1 MEINIPA
8 GASAIIERLEAHGYE
23 AYIVGGCVR
32 DSLMGKTPSDWDICT
47 SARAEEM
54 LALFED
60 KRVIPTGIQHG
71 TLTILAADGAYEVT
85 TFRIDGEYLDHRHP
99 KSVAFT
105 RELAEDLSRR
115 DFTINAMAWH
125 PERGLI
131 DLFGGE
137 HDLSHR
143 LVRAVGDPTQRFD
156 EDGLRMLRMVRFA
169 TVLDFDY
176 DQATYDAVLAQN
188 HLLDYISKERIQVEL
203 NKILLAAH
211 PARGL
216 ADLYTL
222 GMYPYIIPVMC
233 HTVGF
238 AQEGGH
244 HFLDVF
250 EHSLLA
256 VGVTQPELVLRLTM
270 FLHDIGKPFT
280 WDATGATDYD
290 RFNDHAAVGAKIAS
304 RVLRQLKYD
313 NATRKAVVELIRHH
327 NDLILP
333 DEVNVR
339 QTLARLGEVQTRRL
353 VQVKIADLI
362 AHDLGSERAETVAF
376 FDEITAV
383 IDRVTS
389 RGDCVR
395 VKNLAVGGREM
406 QALGLSGRAIGRALD
421 ALLEQVL
428 VDPAFNERDRLLAWV
443 REHAEALS
451 DQQ

>member
-1 MEINIPA
+1 MEIHIPT
-8 GASAIIERLEAHGYE
+8 GARKIIARLEQHGYE

-32 DSLMGKTPSDWDICT
+32 DSLMGKRPSDWDICT

-54 LALFED
+54 MALFED

-71 TLTILAADGAYEVT
+71 TLTILAEDGAYEVT

-131 DLFGGE
+131 DLFGGVE
-137 HDLSHR
+137 DLRDR
-143 LVRAVGDPTQRFD
+143 LVRAVGDPVQRFN

-176 DQATYDAVLAQN
+176 DPATYDAVRKQG
-188 HLLDYISKERIQVEL
+188 HLLQYISKERIQVEL

-216 ADLYTL
+216 EDLYTL
-222 GMYPYIIPVMC
+222 GMYPYIIPMMC

-238 AQEGGH
+238 AQRGGH

-256 VGVTQPELVLRLTM
+256 VGVIAPELVLRLTM
-270 FLHDIGKPFT
+270 LLHDIGKPFA
-280 WDATGATDYD
+280 WDSSESLSYD
-290 RFNDHAAVGAKIAS
+290 RFDDHAAVSAKLAGKI
-304 RVLRQLKYD
+304 LRDLKYD
-313 NATRKAVVELIRHH
+313 NATRKDVVELIAHH
-327 NDLILP
+327 NDILLP
-333 DEVNVR
+333 DPVNVR
-339 QTLARLGEVQTRRL
+339 RALARLGEVQTRRL
-353 VQVKIADLI
+353 VQVKVADLI
-362 AHDLGSERAETVAF
+362 AHDLAGEREKILALFAEIS
-376 FDEITAV
+376 DV
-383 IDRVTS
+383 IDEVVA
-389 RGDCVR
+389 RGDCTS
-395 VKNLAVGGREM
+395 VKALAIGGQDM
-406 QALGLSGRAIGRALD
+406 MALGLSGRAIGQMLNAALELVLEKPEMNTRET
-421 ALLEQVL
+421 LL
-428 VDPAFNERDRLLAWV
+428 NWV
-443 REHAEALS
+443 RGNLENC
-451 DQQ
+451 QK

>member
-1 MEINIPA
+1 MEIHIPT
-8 GASAIIERLEAHGYE
+8 GARKIIARLEQHGYE

-32 DSLMGKTPSDWDICT
+32 DSLMGKSPSDWDICT

-54 LALFED
+54 MALFED

-71 TLTILAADGAYEVT
+71 TLTILAEDGAYEVT

-131 DLFGGE
+131 DLFGGVE
-137 HDLSHR
+137 DLRDR
-143 LVRAVGDPTQRFD
+143 LVRAVGDPVQRFN

-176 DQATYDAVLAQN
+176 DPATYDAVRKQG
-188 HLLDYISKERIQVEL
+188 HLLQYISKERIQVEL

-216 ADLYTL
+216 EDLYTL
-222 GMYPYIIPVMC
+222 GMYPYIIPLMC

-238 AQEGGH
+238 AQRGGH

-256 VGVTQPELVLRLTM
+256 VGVIAPELVLRLTM
-270 FLHDIGKPFT
+270 LLHDIGKPFV
-280 WDATGATDYD
+280 WDSSESLSYD
-290 RFNDHAAVGAKIAS
+290 RFDDHAAVSAKLAGKI
-304 RVLRQLKYD
+304 LRDLKYD
-313 NATRKAVVELIRHH
+313 NATRKDVVELIAHH
-327 NDLILP
+327 NDILLP
-333 DEVNVR
+333 DPVNVR
-339 QTLARLGEVQTRRL
+339 RALARLGEVQTRRL
-353 VQVKIADLI
+353 VQVKVADLI
-362 AHDLGSERAETVAF
+362 AHDLAGEREKILALLAEIS
-376 FDEITAV
+376 DV
-383 IDRVTS
+383 IDEVVA
-389 RGDCVR
+389 RGDCIS
-395 VKNLAVGGREM
+395 VKALAIGGQDM
-406 QALGLSGRAIGRALD
+406 MALGLSGRAIGQMLNAALELVLEKPEMNTRET
-421 ALLEQVL
+421 LL
-428 VDPAFNERDRLLAWV
+428 NWV
-443 REHAEALS
+443 RGNLENC
-451 DQQ
+451 QK

>member
-1 MEINIPA
+1 MEIHIPT
-8 GASAIIERLEAHGYE
+8 GARKIIARLEQHGYE

-32 DSLMGKTPSDWDICT
+32 DSLMGKRPSDWDICT

-54 LALFED
+54 MALFED

-71 TLTILAADGAYEVT
+71 TLTILAEDGAYEVT

-131 DLFGGE
+131 DLFGGVE
-137 HDLSHR
+137 DLRDR
-143 LVRAVGDPTQRFD
+143 LVRAVGDPVQRFN

-176 DQATYDAVLAQN
+176 DPATYDAVRKQG
-188 HLLDYISKERIQVEL
+188 HLLQYISKERIQVEL

-216 ADLYTL
+216 EDLYTL
-222 GMYPYIIPVMC
+222 GMYPYIIPMMC

-238 AQEGGH
+238 AQRGGH

-256 VGVTQPELVLRLTM
+256 VGVITPELVLRLTM
-270 FLHDIGKPFT
+270 LLHDIGKPFV
-280 WDATGATDYD
+280 WDSSESLSYD
-290 RFNDHAAVGAKIAS
+290 RFDDHAAVSAKLAEKI
-304 RVLRQLKYD
+304 LRDLKYD
-313 NATRKAVVELIRHH
+313 NATRKDVVELIAHH
-327 NDLILP
+327 NDILLP
-333 DEVNVR
+333 DPVNVR
-339 QTLARLGEVQTRRL
+339 RALARLGEVQTRRL
-353 VQVKIADLI
+353 VQVKVADLI
-362 AHDLGSERAETVAF
+362 AHDLAGEREKILALFAEIS
-376 FDEITAV
+376 DV
-383 IDRVTS
+383 IDEVVA
-389 RGDCVR
+389 RGDCTS
-395 VKNLAVGGREM
+395 VKALAIGGQDM
-406 QALGLSGRAIGRALD
+406 MALGLSGRAIGQMLNAALELVLEKPEMNTRET
-421 ALLEQVL
+421 LL
-428 VDPAFNERDRLLAWV
+428 NWV
-443 REHAEALS
+443 RGNLENC
-451 DQQ
+451 QK

>member
-1 MEINIPA
+1 MEIHIPT
-8 GASAIIERLEAHGYE
+8 GARKIIARLEQHGYE

-32 DSLMGKTPSDWDICT
+32 DSLMGKRPSDWDICT

-54 LALFED
+54 MALFED

-71 TLTILAADGAYEVT
+71 TLTILAEDGAYEVT

-131 DLFGGE
+131 DLFGGVE
-137 HDLSHR
+137 DLRDR
-143 LVRAVGDPTQRFD
+143 LVRAVGDPVQRFN

-176 DQATYDAVLAQN
+176 DPATYDAVRKQG
-188 HLLDYISKERIQVEL
+188 HLLQYISKERIQVEL

-216 ADLYTL
+216 EDLYTL
-222 GMYPYIIPVMC
+222 GMYPYIIPMMC

-238 AQEGGH
+238 AQRGGH

-256 VGVTQPELVLRLTM
+256 VGVIAPELVLRLTM
-270 FLHDIGKPFT
+270 LLHDIGKPFV
-280 WDATGATDYD
+280 WDSSESLSYD
-290 RFNDHAAVGAKIAS
+290 RFDDHAAVSAKLAGKM
-304 RVLRQLKYD
+304 LRDLKYD
-313 NATRKAVVELIRHH
+313 NATRKDVVELIAHH
-327 NDLILP
+327 NDILLP
-333 DEVNVR
+333 DPVNVR
-339 QTLARLGEVQTRRL
+339 RALARLGEVQTRRL
-353 VQVKIADLI
+353 VQVKVADLI
-362 AHDLGSERAETVAF
+362 AHDLAGEREKILALFAEIS
-376 FDEITAV
+376 DV
-383 IDRVTS
+383 IDEVVA
-389 RGDCVR
+389 RGDCTS
-395 VKNLAVGGREM
+395 VKALAIGGQDM
-406 QALGLSGRAIGRALD
+406 MALGLSGRAIGQMLNAALELVLEKPEMNTRET
-421 ALLEQVL
+421 LL
-428 VDPAFNERDRLLAWV
+428 NWV
-443 REHAEALS
+443 RSNLENC
-451 DQQ
+451 QK

>member
-1 MEINIPA
+1 MEIHIPT
-8 GASAIIERLEAHGYE
+8 GARKIIACLEQHGYE

-32 DSLMGKTPSDWDICT
+32 DSLMGKRPSDWDICT

-54 LALFED
+54 MALFED

-71 TLTILAADGAYEVT
+71 TLTILAEDGAYEVT

-131 DLFGGE
+131 DLFGGVE
-137 HDLSHR
+137 DLRDR
-143 LVRAVGDPTQRFD
+143 LVRAVGDPVQRFN

-176 DQATYDAVLAQN
+176 DPATYDAVRKQG
-188 HLLDYISKERIQVEL
+188 HLLQYISKERIQVEL

-216 ADLYTL
+216 EDLYTL
-222 GMYPYIIPVMC
+222 GMYPYIIPMMC

-238 AQEGGH
+238 AQRGGH

-256 VGVTQPELVLRLTM
+256 VGVIAPELMLRLTM
-270 FLHDIGKPFT
+270 LLHDIGKPFV
-280 WDATGATDYD
+280 WDSSESLNYD
-290 RFNDHAAVGAKIAS
+290 RFDDHAAVSAKLAGKI
-304 RVLRQLKYD
+304 LRDLKYD
-313 NATRKAVVELIRHH
+313 NATRKDVVELIAHH
-327 NDLILP
+327 NDILLP
-333 DEVNVR
+333 DPVNVR
-339 QTLARLGEVQTRRL
+339 RALARLGEVQTRRL
-353 VQVKIADLI
+353 VQVKVADLI
-362 AHDLGSERAETVAF
+362 AHDLAGEREKILALFAEIS
-376 FDEITAV
+376 DV
-383 IDRVTS
+383 IDEVVARGECTS
-389 RGDCVR
+389 
-395 VKNLAVGGREM
+395 VKALAIGGQDM
-406 QALGLSGRAIGRALD
+406 MALGLSGRAIGQMLNAALELVLEKPEMNTRET
-421 ALLEQVL
+421 LL
-428 VDPAFNERDRLLAWV
+428 NWV
-443 REHAEALS
+443 RGNLENC
-451 DQQ
+451 QK

>member
-1 MEINIPA
+1 MEIHIPT
-8 GASAIIERLEAHGYE
+8 GARKIIARLEQHGYE

-32 DSLMGKTPSDWDICT
+32 DSLMGKRPSDWDICT

-54 LALFED
+54 MALFED

-71 TLTILAADGAYEVT
+71 TLTILAEDGAYEVT

-131 DLFGGE
+131 DLFGGVE
-137 HDLSHR
+137 DLRDR
-143 LVRAVGDPTQRFD
+143 LVRAVGDPVQRFN

-176 DQATYDAVLAQN
+176 DPATYDAVRKQG
-188 HLLDYISKERIQVEL
+188 HLLQYISKERIQVEL

-216 ADLYTL
+216 EDLYPL
-222 GMYPYIIPVMC
+222 GMYPYIIPMMC

-238 AQEGGH
+238 AQRGGH

-256 VGVTQPELVLRLTM
+256 VGVIAPELVLRLTM
-270 FLHDIGKPFT
+270 LLHDIGKPFV
-280 WDATGATDYD
+280 WDSSESLSYD
-290 RFNDHAAVGAKIAS
+290 RFDDHAAVSAKLAGKI
-304 RVLRQLKYD
+304 LRDLKYD
-313 NATRKAVVELIRHH
+313 NATRKDVVELIAHH
-327 NDLILP
+327 NDILLP
-333 DEVNVR
+333 DPVNVR
-339 QTLARLGEVQTRRL
+339 RALARLGEVQTRRL
-353 VQVKIADLI
+353 VQVKVADLI
-362 AHDLGSERAETVAF
+362 AHDLAGEREKILTLFAEIS
-376 FDEITAV
+376 DV
-383 IDRVTS
+383 IDEVVA
-389 RGDCVR
+389 RGDCTS
-395 VKNLAVGGREM
+395 VKALAIGGQDM
-406 QALGLSGRAIGRALD
+406 MALGLSGRAIGQMLNAALELVLEKPEMNTRET
-421 ALLEQVL
+421 LL
-428 VDPAFNERDRLLAWV
+428 NWV
-443 REHAEALS
+443 RGNLENC
-451 DQQ
+451 QK

>member
-1 MEINIPA
+1 MEIHIPT
-8 GASAIIERLEAHGYE
+8 GARKIIARLEQHGYE

-32 DSLMGKTPSDWDICT
+32 DSLMGKRPSDWDICT

-54 LALFED
+54 MALFED

-71 TLTILAADGAYEVT
+71 TLTILAEDGAYEVT

-131 DLFGGE
+131 DLFGGVE
-137 HDLSHR
+137 DLRDR
-143 LVRAVGDPTQRFD
+143 LVRAVGDPVQRFN

-176 DQATYDAVLAQN
+176 DPATYDAVRKQG
-188 HLLDYISKERIQVEL
+188 HLLQYISKERIQVEL

-216 ADLYTL
+216 EDLYTL
-222 GMYPYIIPVMC
+222 GMYPYIIPMMC

-238 AQEGGH
+238 AQRGGH

-256 VGVTQPELVLRLTM
+256 VGVIAPELVLRLTM
-270 FLHDIGKPFT
+270 LLHDIGKPFV
-280 WDATGATDYD
+280 WDSSESLSYD
-290 RFNDHAAVGAKIAS
+290 RFDDHAAVSAKLAGKI
-304 RVLRQLKYD
+304 LRDLKYD
-313 NATRKAVVELIRHH
+313 NATRKDVVELIAHH
-327 NDLILP
+327 NDILLP
-333 DEVNVR
+333 DPVNVR
-339 QTLARLGEVQTRRL
+339 RALARLGEVQTRRL
-353 VQVKIADLI
+353 VQVKVADLI
-362 AHDLGSERAETVAF
+362 AHDLAGEREKILTLFAEIS
-376 FDEITAV
+376 DV
-383 IDRVTS
+383 IDEVVA
-389 RGDCVR
+389 RGDCTS
-395 VKNLAVGGREM
+395 VKALAIGGQDM
-406 QALGLSGRAIGRALD
+406 MALGLSGRAIGQMLNAALELVLEKPEMNTRET
-421 ALLEQVL
+421 LL
-428 VDPAFNERDRLLAWV
+428 NWV
-443 REHAEALS
+443 RGNLENC
-451 DQQ
+451 QK

>member
-1 MEINIPA
+1 MEIHIPT
-8 GASAIIERLEAHGYE
+8 GARKIIARLEQHGYE

-32 DSLMGKTPSDWDICT
+32 DSLMGKRPSDWDICT

-54 LALFED
+54 MALFED

-71 TLTILAADGAYEVT
+71 TLTILAEDGAYEVT

-131 DLFGGE
+131 DLFGGVE
-137 HDLSHR
+137 DLRDR
-143 LVRAVGDPTQRFD
+143 LVRAVGDPVQRFN

-176 DQATYDAVLAQN
+176 DPATYDAVRKQG
-188 HLLDYISKERIQVEL
+188 HLLQYISKERIQVEL

-216 ADLYTL
+216 EDLYTL
-222 GMYPYIIPVMC
+222 GMYPYIIPMMC

-238 AQEGGH
+238 AQRGGH

-256 VGVTQPELVLRLTM
+256 VGVIAPELVLRLTM
-270 FLHDIGKPFT
+270 LLHDIGKPFV
-280 WDATGATDYD
+280 WDSSESLSYD
-290 RFNDHAAVGAKIAS
+290 RFDDHAAVSAKLAGKI
-304 RVLRQLKYD
+304 LRDLKYD
-313 NATRKAVVELIRHH
+313 NATRKDVVELIAHH
-327 NDLILP
+327 NDILLP
-333 DEVNVR
+333 DPVNVR
-339 QTLARLGEVQTRRL
+339 RALARLGEVQTRRL
-353 VQVKIADLI
+353 VQVKVADLI
-362 AHDLGSERAETVAF
+362 AHDLAGEREKILALFAEIS
-376 FDEITAV
+376 DV
-383 IDRVTS
+383 IDEVVA
-389 RGDCVR
+389 RGDCTS
-395 VKNLAVGGREM
+395 VKALAIGGQDM
-406 QALGLSGRAIGRALD
+406 MALGLSGRAIGQMLNVALELVLEKPEMNTRET
-421 ALLEQVL
+421 LL
-428 VDPAFNERDRLLAWV
+428 NWV
-443 REHAEALS
+443 RGNLENC
-451 DQQ
+451 QK

>member
-1 MEINIPA
+1 MEIHIPT
-8 GASAIIERLEAHGYE
+8 GARKIIARLEQHGYE

-32 DSLMGKTPSDWDICT
+32 DSLMGKSPSDWDICT

-54 LALFED
+54 MALFED

-71 TLTILAADGAYEVT
+71 TLTILAEDGAYEVT

-131 DLFGGE
+131 DLFGGVE
-137 HDLSHR
+137 DLRDR
-143 LVRAVGDPTQRFD
+143 LVRAVGDPVQRFN

-176 DQATYDAVLAQN
+176 DPATYDAVRKQG
-188 HLLDYISKERIQVEL
+188 HLLQYISKERIQVEL

-216 ADLYTL
+216 EDLYTL
-222 GMYPYIIPVMC
+222 GMYPYIIPLMC

-238 AQEGGH
+238 AQRGGH

-256 VGVTQPELVLRLTM
+256 VGVIAPELVLRLTM
-270 FLHDIGKPFT
+270 LLHDIGKPFV
-280 WDATGATDYD
+280 WDSSESLSYD
-290 RFNDHAAVGAKIAS
+290 RFDDHAAVSAKLAGKI
-304 RVLRQLKYD
+304 LRDLKYD
-313 NATRKAVVELIRHH
+313 NATRKDVVELIAHH
-327 NDLILP
+327 NDILLP
-333 DEVNVR
+333 DPVNVR
-339 QTLARLGEVQTRRL
+339 RALARLGEVQTRRL
-353 VQVKIADLI
+353 VQVKVADLI
-362 AHDLGSERAETVAF
+362 AHDLAGEREKILTLFAEIS
-376 FDEITAV
+376 DV
-383 IDRVTS
+383 IDEVVA
-389 RGDCVR
+389 RGDCTS
-395 VKNLAVGGREM
+395 VKALAIGGQDM
-406 QALGLSGRAIGRALD
+406 MALGLSGRAIGQMLNAALELVLEKPEMNTRET
-421 ALLEQVL
+421 LL
-428 VDPAFNERDRLLAWV
+428 NWV
-443 REHAEALS
+443 RGNLENC
-451 DQQ
+451 QK

>member
-1 MEINIPA
+1 MEIHIPT
-8 GASAIIERLEAHGYE
+8 GARKIIARLEQHGYE

-32 DSLMGKTPSDWDICT
+32 DSLMGKRPGDWDICT

-54 LALFED
+54 MTLFED

-71 TLTILAADGAYEVT
+71 TLTILAEDGAYEVT

-131 DLFGGE
+131 DLFGGVE
-137 HDLSHR
+137 DLRDR
-143 LVRAVGDPTQRFD
+143 LVRAVGDPVQRFN

-176 DQATYDAVLAQN
+176 DPATYDAVRKQG
-188 HLLDYISKERIQVEL
+188 HLLQYISKERIQVEL

-216 ADLYTL
+216 EDLYTL
-222 GMYPYIIPVMC
+222 GMYPYIIPMMC

-238 AQEGGH
+238 AQRGGH

-256 VGVTQPELVLRLTM
+256 VGVIAPELVLRLTM
-270 FLHDIGKPFT
+270 LLHDIGKPFV
-280 WDATGATDYD
+280 WDSSESLSYD
-290 RFNDHAAVGAKIAS
+290 RFDDHAAVSAKLAGKI
-304 RVLRQLKYD
+304 LRDLKYD
-313 NATRKAVVELIRHH
+313 NATRKDVVELIAHH
-327 NDLILP
+327 NDILLP
-333 DEVNVR
+333 DPVNVR
-339 QTLARLGEVQTRRL
+339 RALARLGEVQTRRL
-353 VQVKIADLI
+353 VQVKVADLI
-362 AHDLGSERAETVAF
+362 AHDLAGEREKILTLFAEIS
-376 FDEITAV
+376 DV
-383 IDRVTS
+383 IDEVVA
-389 RGDCVR
+389 RGDCTS
-395 VKNLAVGGREM
+395 VKALAIGGQDM
-406 QALGLSGRAIGRALD
+406 MALGLSGRAIGQMLNAALELVLEKPEMNTRET
-421 ALLEQVL
+421 LL
-428 VDPAFNERDRLLAWV
+428 NWV
-443 REHAEALS
+443 RSNLENC
-451 DQQ
+451 QK

>member
-1 MEINIPA
+1 MELHIPT
-8 GASAIIERLEAHGYE
+8 GARKIIARLEQHGYE

-32 DSLMGKTPSDWDICT
+32 DSLMGKSPSDWDICT

-54 LALFED
+54 MALFED

-71 TLTILAADGAYEVT
+71 TLTILAEDGAYEVT

-131 DLFGGE
+131 DLFGGVE
-137 HDLSHR
+137 DLRDR
-143 LVRAVGDPTQRFD
+143 LVRAVGDPVQRFN

-176 DQATYDAVLAQN
+176 DPATYDAVRKQG
-188 HLLDYISKERIQVEL
+188 HLLQYISKERIQVEL

-216 ADLYTL
+216 EDLYTL
-222 GMYPYIIPVMC
+222 GMYPYIIPMLC

-238 AQEGGH
+238 AQRGGH

-256 VGVTQPELVLRLTM
+256 VGVIAPELVLRLTM
-270 FLHDIGKPFT
+270 LLHDIGKPFV
-280 WDATGATDYD
+280 WDSSESLSYD
-290 RFNDHAAVGAKIAS
+290 RFDDHAAVSAKLAGKI
-304 RVLRQLKYD
+304 LRDLKYD
-313 NATRKAVVELIRHH
+313 NATRKDVVELIAHH
-327 NDLILP
+327 NDILLP
-333 DEVNVR
+333 DPVNVR
-339 QTLARLGEVQTRRL
+339 RALARLGEVQTRRL
-353 VQVKIADLI
+353 VQVKVADLI
-362 AHDLGSERAETVAF
+362 AHDLAGEREKILTLFAEIS
-376 FDEITAV
+376 DV
-383 IDRVTS
+383 IDEVVA
-389 RGDCVR
+389 RGDCTS
-395 VKNLAVGGREM
+395 VKALAIGGQDM
-406 QALGLSGRAIGRALD
+406 MALGLSGRAIGQMLNAALELVLEKPEMNTRET
-421 ALLEQVL
+421 LL
-428 VDPAFNERDRLLAWV
+428 NWV
-443 REHAEALS
+443 RGNLENC
-451 DQQ
+451 QK

>member
-1 MEINIPA
+1 MEIHIPT
-8 GASAIIERLEAHGYE
+8 GARKIIARLEQHGYE

-32 DSLMGKTPSDWDICT
+32 DSLMGKRPSDWDICT

-54 LALFED
+54 MALFED

-71 TLTILAADGAYEVT
+71 TLTILAEDGAYEVT

-131 DLFGGE
+131 DLFGGVE
-137 HDLSHR
+137 DLRDR
-143 LVRAVGDPTQRFD
+143 LVRAVGDPLQRFN

-176 DQATYDAVLAQN
+176 DPATYDAVRKQG
-188 HLLDYISKERIQVEL
+188 HLLQYISKERIQVEL

-216 ADLYTL
+216 EDLYTL
-222 GMYPYIIPVMC
+222 GMYPYIIPLMC

-238 AQEGGH
+238 AQRGGH

-256 VGVTQPELVLRLTM
+256 VGVIAPELVLRLTM
-270 FLHDIGKPFT
+270 LLHDIGKPFV
-280 WDATGATDYD
+280 WDSSESLSYD
-290 RFNDHAAVGAKIAS
+290 RFDDHAAVSAKLAGKI
-304 RVLRQLKYD
+304 LRDLKYD
-313 NATRKAVVELIRHH
+313 NATRKDVVELIAHH
-327 NDLILP
+327 NDILLP
-333 DEVNVR
+333 DPVNVR
-339 QTLARLGEVQTRRL
+339 RALARLGEVQTRRL
-353 VQVKIADLI
+353 VQVKVADLI
-362 AHDLGSERAETVAF
+362 AHDLAGEREKILALFAEIS
-376 FDEITAV
+376 DV
-383 IDRVTS
+383 IDEVVA
-389 RGDCVR
+389 RGDCTS
-395 VKNLAVGGREM
+395 VKALAIGGQDM
-406 QALGLSGRAIGRALD
+406 MALGLSGRAIGQMLNAALELVLEKPEMNTRET
-421 ALLEQVL
+421 LL
-428 VDPAFNERDRLLAWV
+428 NWV
-443 REHAEALS
+443 RGNLENC
-451 DQQ
+451 QK

>member
-1 MEINIPA
+1 MEIHIPT
-8 GASAIIERLEAHGYE
+8 GARKIIARLEQHGYE

-32 DSLMGKTPSDWDICT
+32 DSLMGKRPSDWDICT

-54 LALFED
+54 MALFED

-71 TLTILAADGAYEVT
+71 TLTILAEDGAYEVT

-131 DLFGGE
+131 DLFGGVE
-137 HDLSHR
+137 DLRDR
-143 LVRAVGDPTQRFD
+143 LVRAVGDPVQRFN

-176 DQATYDAVLAQN
+176 DPATYDAVRKQG
-188 HLLDYISKERIQVEL
+188 HLLQYISKERIQVEL

-216 ADLYTL
+216 EDLYTL
-222 GMYPYIIPVMC
+222 GMYPYIIPMMC

-238 AQEGGH
+238 AQRGGH

-256 VGVTQPELVLRLTM
+256 VGVIAPELVLRLTM
-270 FLHDIGKPFT
+270 LLHDIGKPFV
-280 WDATGATDYD
+280 WDSSESLSYD
-290 RFNDHAAVGAKIAS
+290 RFDDHAAVSAKLAGKI
-304 RVLRQLKYD
+304 LRDLKYD
-313 NATRKAVVELIRHH
+313 NATRKDVVELIAHH
-327 NDLILP
+327 NDILLP
-333 DEVNVR
+333 DPVNVR
-339 QTLARLGEVQTRRL
+339 RALARLGEVQTRRL
-353 VQVKIADLI
+353 VQVKVADLI
-362 AHDLGSERAETVAF
+362 AHDLAGEREKILALFAEIS
-376 FDEITAV
+376 DV
-383 IDRVTS
+383 IDEVVA
-389 RGDCVR
+389 RGDCTS
-395 VKNLAVGGREM
+395 VKALAIGGQDM
-406 QALGLSGRAIGRALD
+406 MALGLSGRAIGQMLNAALELVLEKPEKNTRET
-421 ALLEQVL
+421 LL
-428 VDPAFNERDRLLAWV
+428 NWV
-443 REHAEALS
+443 RGNLENC
-451 DQQ
+451 QK

>member
-1 MEINIPA
+1 MEIHIPT
-8 GASAIIERLEAHGYE
+8 GARKIIARLEQHGYE

-32 DSLMGKTPSDWDICT
+32 DSLMGKSPSDWDICT

-54 LALFED
+54 MALFED

-71 TLTILAADGAYEVT
+71 TLTILAEDGAYEVT

-131 DLFGGE
+131 DLFGGVE
-137 HDLSHR
+137 DLRDR
-143 LVRAVGDPTQRFD
+143 LVRAVGDPVQRFN

-176 DQATYDAVLAQN
+176 DPATYDAVRKQG
-188 HLLDYISKERIQVEL
+188 HLLQYISKERIQVEL

-216 ADLYTL
+216 EDLYTL
-222 GMYPYIIPVMC
+222 GMYPYIIPMMC

-238 AQEGGH
+238 AQRGGH

-256 VGVTQPELVLRLTM
+256 VGVIAPELVLRMTM
-270 FLHDIGKPFT
+270 LLHDIGKPFV
-280 WDATGATDYD
+280 WDSSESLSYD
-290 RFNDHAAVGAKIAS
+290 RFDDHAAVSAKLAGKI
-304 RVLRQLKYD
+304 LRDLKYD
-313 NATRKAVVELIRHH
+313 NATRKDVVELIAHH
-327 NDLILP
+327 NDILLP
-333 DEVNVR
+333 DPVNVR
-339 QTLARLGEVQTRRL
+339 RALARLGEVQTRRL
-353 VQVKIADLI
+353 VQVKVADLI
-362 AHDLGSERAETVAF
+362 AHDLAGEREKILALFAEIS
-376 FDEITAV
+376 DV
-383 IDRVTS
+383 IDEVVA
-389 RGDCVR
+389 RGDCTS
-395 VKNLAVGGREM
+395 VKALAIGGQDM
-406 QALGLSGRAIGRALD
+406 MALGLSGRAIGQMLNAALELVLEKPEMNTRET
-421 ALLEQVL
+421 LL
-428 VDPAFNERDRLLAWV
+428 NWV
-443 REHAEALS
+443 RGNLENC
-451 DQQ
+451 QK

>member
-1 MEINIPA
+1 MEIHIPT
-8 GASAIIERLEAHGYE
+8 GARKIIARLEQHGYE

-32 DSLMGKTPSDWDICT
+32 DSLMGKRPSDWDICT

-54 LALFED
+54 MALFED

-71 TLTILAADGAYEVT
+71 TLTILAEDGAYEVT

-131 DLFGGE
+131 DLFGGVE
-137 HDLSHR
+137 DLRDR
-143 LVRAVGDPTQRFD
+143 LVRAVGDPVQRFN

-176 DQATYDAVLAQN
+176 DPATYDAVRKQG
-188 HLLDYISKERIQVEL
+188 HLLQYISKERIQVEL

-216 ADLYTL
+216 EDLYTL
-222 GMYPYIIPVMC
+222 GMYPYIIPLMC

-238 AQEGGH
+238 AQRGGH

-256 VGVTQPELVLRLTM
+256 VGVIAPELVLRLTM
-270 FLHDIGKPFT
+270 LLHDIGKPFV
-280 WDATGATDYD
+280 WDSSESLSYD
-290 RFNDHAAVGAKIAS
+290 RFDDHAAVSAKLAGKI
-304 RVLRQLKYD
+304 LRDLKYD
-313 NATRKAVVELIRHH
+313 NATRKDVVELIAHH
-327 NDLILP
+327 NDILLP
-333 DEVNVR
+333 DPVNVR
-339 QTLARLGEVQTRRL
+339 RALARLGEVQTRRL
-353 VQVKIADLI
+353 VQVKVADLI
-362 AHDLGSERAETVAF
+362 AHDLAGEREKILALFAEIS
-376 FDEITAV
+376 DV
-383 IDRVTS
+383 IDEVVA
-389 RGDCVR
+389 RGDCTS
-395 VKNLAVGGREM
+395 VKALAIGGQDM
-406 QALGLSGRAIGRALD
+406 MALGLSGRAIGQMLNAALELVLEKPEMNTKET
-421 ALLEQVL
+421 LL
-428 VDPAFNERDRLLAWV
+428 NWV
-443 REHAEALS
+443 RGNLENC
-451 DQQ
+451 QK

>member
-1 MEINIPA
+1 MEIHIPT
-8 GASAIIERLEAHGYE
+8 GARKIIARLEQHGYE

-32 DSLMGKTPSDWDICT
+32 DSLMGKRPSDWDICT

-54 LALFED
+54 MALFED

-71 TLTILAADGAYEVT
+71 TLTILAEDGAYEVT

-131 DLFGGE
+131 DLFGGVE
-137 HDLSHR
+137 DLRDR
-143 LVRAVGDPTQRFD
+143 LVRAVGDPVQRFN

-176 DQATYDAVLAQN
+176 DPATYDAVRKQG
-188 HLLDYISKERIQVEL
+188 HLLQYISKERIQVEL

-216 ADLYTL
+216 EDLYIL
-222 GMYPYIIPVMC
+222 GMYPYIIPMMC

-238 AQEGGH
+238 AQRGGH

-256 VGVTQPELVLRLTM
+256 VGVIAPELVLRLTM
-270 FLHDIGKPFT
+270 LLHDIGKPFV
-280 WDATGATDYD
+280 WDSSESLSYD
-290 RFNDHAAVGAKIAS
+290 RFDDHAAVSAKLAGKI
-304 RVLRQLKYD
+304 LRDLKYD
-313 NATRKAVVELIRHH
+313 NATRKDVVELIAHH
-327 NDLILP
+327 NDILLP
-333 DEVNVR
+333 DPVNVR
-339 QTLARLGEVQTRRL
+339 RALARLGEVQTRRL
-353 VQVKIADLI
+353 VQVKVADLI
-362 AHDLGSERAETVAF
+362 AHDLAGEREKILALFAEIS
-376 FDEITAV
+376 DV
-383 IDRVTS
+383 IDEVVA
-389 RGDCVR
+389 RGDCTS
-395 VKNLAVGGREM
+395 VKALAIGGQDM
-406 QALGLSGRAIGRALD
+406 MALGLSGRAIGQMLNAALELVLEKPEMNTRET
-421 ALLEQVL
+421 LL
-428 VDPAFNERDRLLAWV
+428 NWV
-443 REHAEALS
+443 RGNLENC
-451 DQQ
+451 QK

>member
-1 MEINIPA
+1 MEIHIPT
-8 GASAIIERLEAHGYE
+8 GARKIIARLEQHGYE

-32 DSLMGKTPSDWDICT
+32 DSLMGKSPSDWDICT

-54 LALFED
+54 MALFED

-71 TLTILAADGAYEVT
+71 TLTILAEDGAYEVT

-131 DLFGGE
+131 DPFGGVE
-137 HDLSHR
+137 DLRDR
-143 LVRAVGDPTQRFD
+143 LVRAVGDPVQRFN

-176 DQATYDAVLAQN
+176 DPATYDAVRKQG
-188 HLLDYISKERIQVEL
+188 HLLQYISKERIQVEL

-216 ADLYTL
+216 EDLYTL
-222 GMYPYIIPVMC
+222 GMYPYIIPMMC

-238 AQEGGH
+238 AQRGGH

-256 VGVTQPELVLRLTM
+256 VGVIAPELVLRLTM
-270 FLHDIGKPFT
+270 LLHDIGKPFV
-280 WDATGATDYD
+280 WDSSESLSYD
-290 RFNDHAAVGAKIAS
+290 RFDDHAAVSAKLAGKI
-304 RVLRQLKYD
+304 LRDLKYD
-313 NATRKAVVELIRHH
+313 NATRKDVVELIAHH
-327 NDLILP
+327 NDILLP
-333 DEVNVR
+333 DPVNVR
-339 QTLARLGEVQTRRL
+339 RALARLGEVQTRRL
-353 VQVKIADLI
+353 VQVKVADLI
-362 AHDLGSERAETVAF
+362 AHDLAGEREKILALFAEIS
-376 FDEITAV
+376 DV
-383 IDRVTS
+383 IDEVVA
-389 RGDCVR
+389 RGDCTS
-395 VKNLAVGGREM
+395 VKALAIGGQDM
-406 QALGLSGRAIGRALD
+406 MALGLSGRAIGQMLNAALELVLEKPEMNTRET
-421 ALLEQVL
+421 LL
-428 VDPAFNERDRLLAWV
+428 NWV
-443 REHAEALS
+443 RGNLENC
-451 DQQ
+451 QK

>member
-1 MEINIPA
+1 MEIHIPN
-8 GASAIIERLEAHGYE
+8 GARKIIARLEQHGYE

-32 DSLMGKTPSDWDICT
+32 DSLMGKRPSDWDICT

-54 LALFED
+54 MALFED

-71 TLTILAADGAYEVT
+71 TLTILAEDGAYEVT

-131 DLFGGE
+131 DLFGGVE
-137 HDLSHR
+137 DLRDR
-143 LVRAVGDPTQRFD
+143 LVRAVGDPVQRFN

-176 DQATYDAVLAQN
+176 DPATYDAVRKQD
-188 HLLDYISKERIQVEL
+188 HLLQYISKERIQVEL

-216 ADLYTL
+216 EDLYTL
-222 GMYPYIIPVMC
+222 GMYPYIIPMMC

-238 AQEGGH
+238 AQRGGH

-256 VGVTQPELVLRLTM
+256 VGVIAPELVLRLTM
-270 FLHDIGKPFT
+270 LLHDIGKPFV
-280 WDATGATDYD
+280 WDSSESLSYD
-290 RFNDHAAVGAKIAS
+290 RFDDHAAVSAKLAGKI
-304 RVLRQLKYD
+304 LRDLKYD
-313 NATRKAVVELIRHH
+313 NATRKDVVELIAHH
-327 NDLILP
+327 NDILLP
-333 DEVNVR
+333 DPVNVR
-339 QTLARLGEVQTRRL
+339 RALARLGEVQTRRL
-353 VQVKIADLI
+353 VQVKVADLI
-362 AHDLGSERAETVAF
+362 AHDLAGEREKILALFAEIS
-376 FDEITAV
+376 DV
-383 IDRVTS
+383 IDEVVA
-389 RGDCVR
+389 RGDCTS
-395 VKNLAVGGREM
+395 VKALAIGGQDM
-406 QALGLSGRAIGRALD
+406 MALGLSGRAIGQMLNAALELVLEKPEMNTRET
-421 ALLEQVL
+421 LL
-428 VDPAFNERDRLLAWV
+428 NWV
-443 REHAEALS
+443 RGNLENC
-451 DQQ
+451 QK

>member
-1 MEINIPA
+1 MEIHIPT
-8 GASAIIERLEAHGYE
+8 GARKIIARLEQHGYE

-32 DSLMGKTPSDWDICT
+32 DSLMGKRPSDWDICT

-54 LALFED
+54 MALFED

-71 TLTILAADGAYEVT
+71 TLTILAEDGAYEVT

-131 DLFGGE
+131 DLFDGVE
-137 HDLSHR
+137 DLRDR
-143 LVRAVGDPTQRFD
+143 LVRAVGDPVQRFN

-176 DQATYDAVLAQN
+176 DPATYDAVRKQG
-188 HLLDYISKERIQVEL
+188 HLLQYISKERIQVEL

-216 ADLYTL
+216 EDLYTL
-222 GMYPYIIPVMC
+222 GMYPYIIPMMC

-238 AQEGGH
+238 AQRGGH

-256 VGVTQPELVLRLTM
+256 VGVIAPELVLRLTM
-270 FLHDIGKPFT
+270 LLHDIGKPFV
-280 WDATGATDYD
+280 WDSSESLSYD
-290 RFNDHAAVGAKIAS
+290 RFDDHAAVSAKLAGKI
-304 RVLRQLKYD
+304 LRDLKYD
-313 NATRKAVVELIRHH
+313 NATRKDVVELIAHH
-327 NDLILP
+327 NDILLP
-333 DEVNVR
+333 DPVNVR
-339 QTLARLGEVQTRRL
+339 RALARLGEVQTRRL
-353 VQVKIADLI
+353 VQVKVADLI
-362 AHDLGSERAETVAF
+362 AHDLAGEREKILALFAEIS
-376 FDEITAV
+376 DV
-383 IDRVTS
+383 IDEVVA
-389 RGDCVR
+389 RGDCTS
-395 VKNLAVGGREM
+395 VKALAIGGQDM
-406 QALGLSGRAIGRALD
+406 MALGLSGRAIGQMLNAALELVLEKPEMNTRET
-421 ALLEQVL
+421 LL
-428 VDPAFNERDRLLAWV
+428 NWV
-443 REHAEALS
+443 RGNLENC
-451 DQQ
+451 QK

>member
-1 MEINIPA
+1 MEIHIPT
-8 GASAIIERLEAHGYE
+8 GARKIIARLEQHGYE

-32 DSLMGKTPSDWDICT
+32 DSLMGKSPSDWDICT

-54 LALFED
+54 MALFED

-71 TLTILAADGAYEVT
+71 TLTILAEDGAYEVT

-131 DLFGGE
+131 DLFGGVE
-137 HDLSHR
+137 DLRDR
-143 LVRAVGDPTQRFD
+143 LVRAVGDPVQRFN

-176 DQATYDAVLAQN
+176 DPATYDAVRKQG
-188 HLLDYISKERIQVEL
+188 HLLQYISKERIQVEL

-216 ADLYTL
+216 EDLYTL
-222 GMYPYIIPVMC
+222 GMYPYIIPMMC

-238 AQEGGH
+238 AQRGGH

-256 VGVTQPELVLRLTM
+256 VGVIAPELVLRLTM
-270 FLHDIGKPFT
+270 LLHDIGKPFV
-280 WDATGATDYD
+280 WDSSESLSYD
-290 RFNDHAAVGAKIAS
+290 RFDDHAAVSAKLAGKI
-304 RVLRQLKYD
+304 LRDLKYD
-313 NATRKAVVELIRHH
+313 NATRKDVVELIAHH
-327 NDLILP
+327 NDILLP
-333 DEVNVR
+333 DPVNVR
-339 QTLARLGEVQTRRL
+339 RALARLGEVQTRRL
-353 VQVKIADLI
+353 VQVKVADLI
-362 AHDLGSERAETVAF
+362 AHDLAGEREKILALFAEIS
-376 FDEITAV
+376 DV
-383 IDRVTS
+383 IDEVVA
-389 RGDCVR
+389 RGDCTS
-395 VKNLAVGGREM
+395 VKALAIGGQDM
-406 QALGLSGRAIGRALD
+406 MALGLSGRAIGQMLNAALELVLEKPEMNTRET
-421 ALLEQVL
+421 LL
-428 VDPAFNERDRLLAWV
+428 NWV
-443 REHAEALS
+443 SGNLENC
-451 DQQ
+451 QK

>member
-1 MEINIPA
+1 MEIHIPT
-8 GASAIIERLEAHGYE
+8 GARKIIARLEQHGYE

-32 DSLMGKTPSDWDICT
+32 DSLMGKRPSDWDICT

-54 LALFED
+54 MALFED

-71 TLTILAADGAYEVT
+71 TLTILAEDGAYEVT

-131 DLFGGE
+131 DLFGGVE
-137 HDLSHR
+137 DLRDR
-143 LVRAVGDPTQRFD
+143 LVRAVGDPVQRFN

-176 DQATYDAVLAQN
+176 DPATYDAVRKQG
-188 HLLDYISKERIQVEL
+188 HLLQYISKERIQVEI

-216 ADLYTL
+216 EDLYTL
-222 GMYPYIIPVMC
+222 GMYPYIIPMMC

-238 AQEGGH
+238 AQRGGH

-256 VGVTQPELVLRLTM
+256 VGVIAPELVLRLTM
-270 FLHDIGKPFT
+270 LLHDIGKPFV
-280 WDATGATDYD
+280 WDSSESLSYD
-290 RFNDHAAVGAKIAS
+290 RFDDHAAVSAKLAGKI
-304 RVLRQLKYD
+304 LRDLKYD
-313 NATRKAVVELIRHH
+313 NATRKDVVELIAHH
-327 NDLILP
+327 NDILLP
-333 DEVNVR
+333 DPVNVR
-339 QTLARLGEVQTRRL
+339 RSLARLGEAQTRRL
-353 VQVKIADLI
+353 VQVKVADLI
-362 AHDLGSERAETVAF
+362 AHDLAGEREKILALFAEIS
-376 FDEITAV
+376 DV
-383 IDRVTS
+383 IDEVVA
-389 RGDCVR
+389 RGDCTS
-395 VKNLAVGGREM
+395 VKALAIGGQDM
-406 QALGLSGRAIGRALD
+406 MALGLSGRAIGQMLNAALELVLEKPEMNTRET
-421 ALLEQVL
+421 LL
-428 VDPAFNERDRLLAWV
+428 NWV
-443 REHAEALS
+443 RGNLENC
-451 DQQ
+451 QK

>member
-1 MEINIPA
+1 MEIHIPT
-8 GASAIIERLEAHGYE
+8 GARKIIARLEQHGYE

-32 DSLMGKTPSDWDICT
+32 DSLMGKRPSDWDICT

-54 LALFED
+54 MALFED

-71 TLTILAADGAYEVT
+71 TLTILAEDGAYEVT

-131 DLFGGE
+131 DLFGGVE
-137 HDLSHR
+137 DLRDR
-143 LVRAVGDPTQRFD
+143 LVRAVGDPVQRFN

-176 DQATYDAVLAQN
+176 DPATYDAVRKQG
-188 HLLDYISKERIQVEL
+188 HLLQYISKERIQVEL

-216 ADLYTL
+216 EDLYTL
-222 GMYPYIIPVMC
+222 GMYPYIIPMMC

-238 AQEGGH
+238 AQRGGH

-256 VGVTQPELVLRLTM
+256 VGVIAPELVLRLTM
-270 FLHDIGKPFT
+270 LLHDIGKPFV
-280 WDATGATDYD
+280 WDSSESLSYD
-290 RFNDHAAVGAKIAS
+290 RFDDHAAVSAKLTGKI
-304 RVLRQLKYD
+304 LRDLKYD
-313 NATRKAVVELIRHH
+313 NATRKDVVELIAHH
-327 NDLILP
+327 NDILLP
-333 DEVNVR
+333 DPVNVR
-339 QTLARLGEVQTRRL
+339 RALARLGEVQTRRL
-353 VQVKIADLI
+353 VQVKVADLI
-362 AHDLGSERAETVAF
+362 AHDLAGEREKILALFAEIS
-376 FDEITAV
+376 DV
-383 IDRVTS
+383 IDEVVA
-389 RGDCVR
+389 RGDCTS
-395 VKNLAVGGREM
+395 VKALAIGGQDM
-406 QALGLSGRAIGRALD
+406 MALGLSGRAIGQMLNAALELVLEKPEMNTRET
-421 ALLEQVL
+421 LL
-428 VDPAFNERDRLLAWV
+428 NWV
-443 REHAEALS
+443 RGNLENC
-451 DQQ
+451 QK

>member
-1 MEINIPA
+1 MEIHIPT
-8 GASAIIERLEAHGYE
+8 GARKIIARLEQHGYE

-32 DSLMGKTPSDWDICT
+32 DSLMGKRPSDWDICT

-54 LALFED
+54 MALFED

-71 TLTILAADGAYEVT
+71 TLTILAEDGAYEVT

-131 DLFGGE
+131 DLFGGVE
-137 HDLSHR
+137 DLRDR
-143 LVRAVGDPTQRFD
+143 LVRAVGDPVQRFN

-176 DQATYDAVLAQN
+176 DPATYDAVRKQG
-188 HLLDYISKERIQVEL
+188 HLLQYISKERIQVEL

-216 ADLYTL
+216 EDLYTL
-222 GMYPYIIPVMC
+222 GMYPYIIPMMC

-238 AQEGGH
+238 AQRGGH

-256 VGVTQPELVLRLTM
+256 VGVIAPELVLRLTM
-270 FLHDIGKPFT
+270 LLHDIGKPFV
-280 WDATGATDYD
+280 WDSSESLSYD
-290 RFNDHAAVGAKIAS
+290 RFDDHAAVSAKLAGKI
-304 RVLRQLKYD
+304 LRDLKYD
-313 NATRKAVVELIRHH
+313 NATRKDVVELIAHH
-327 NDLILP
+327 NDILLP
-333 DEVNVR
+333 DPVNVR
-339 QTLARLGEVQTRRL
+339 RALARLGEVQTRRL
-353 VQVKIADLI
+353 VQVKVADLI
-362 AHDLGSERAETVAF
+362 AHDLAGEREKILALFAEIS
-376 FDEITAV
+376 DV
-383 IDRVTS
+383 IDEVVA
-389 RGDCVR
+389 RGDCTS
-395 VKNLAVGGREM
+395 VKALAIGGQDM
-406 QALGLSGRAIGRALD
+406 MALGLSGRAIGQMLNAALELVLEKPEMNTRET
-421 ALLEQVL
+421 LL
-428 VDPAFNERDRLLAWV
+428 NWV
-443 REHAEALS
+443 RGNLENC
-451 DQQ
+451 QK

>member
-1 MEINIPA
+1 MEIHIPT
-8 GASAIIERLEAHGYE
+8 GARKIIARLEQHGYE

-32 DSLMGKTPSDWDICT
+32 DSLMGKSPSDWDICT

-54 LALFED
+54 MALFED

-71 TLTILAADGAYEVT
+71 TLTILAEDGAYEVT

-131 DLFGGE
+131 DLFGGVE
-137 HDLSHR
+137 DLRDR
-143 LVRAVGDPTQRFD
+143 LVRAVGDPVQRFN

-176 DQATYDAVLAQN
+176 DPATYDAVRKQG
-188 HLLDYISKERIQVEL
+188 HLLQYISKERIQVEL

-216 ADLYTL
+216 EDLYTL
-222 GMYPYIIPVMC
+222 GMYPYIIPMMC

-238 AQEGGH
+238 AQRGGH

-256 VGVTQPELVLRLTM
+256 VGVIAPELVLRLTM
-270 FLHDIGKPFT
+270 LLHDIGKPFV
-280 WDATGATDYD
+280 WDSSESLSYD
-290 RFNDHAAVGAKIAS
+290 RFDDHAAVSAKLAGKI
-304 RVLRQLKYD
+304 LRDLKYD
-313 NATRKAVVELIRHH
+313 NATRKDVVELIAHH
-327 NDLILP
+327 NDILLP
-333 DEVNVR
+333 DPVNVR
-339 QTLARLGEVQTRRL
+339 RALARLGEVQTRRL
-353 VQVKIADLI
+353 VQVKVADLI
-362 AHDLGSERAETVAF
+362 AHDLAGEREKILALFAEIS
-376 FDEITAV
+376 DV
-383 IDRVTS
+383 IDEVMA
-389 RGDCVR
+389 RGDCTS
-395 VKNLAVGGREM
+395 VKALAIGGQDM
-406 QALGLSGRAIGRALD
+406 MALGLSGRAIGQMLNAALELVLEKPEMNTRET
-421 ALLEQVL
+421 LL
-428 VDPAFNERDRLLAWV
+428 NWV
-443 REHAEALS
+443 RGNLENC
-451 DQQ
+451 QK

>member
-1 MEINIPA
+1 MEIHIPT
-8 GASAIIERLEAHGYE
+8 GARKIIARLEQHGYE

-32 DSLMGKTPSDWDICT
+32 DSLMGKSPSDWDICT

-54 LALFED
+54 MALFED

-71 TLTILAADGAYEVT
+71 TLTILAEDGAYEVT

-131 DLFGGE
+131 DLFGGVE
-137 HDLSHR
+137 DLRDR
-143 LVRAVGDPTQRFD
+143 LVRAVGDPVQRFN

-176 DQATYDAVLAQN
+176 DPATYDAVRKQG
-188 HLLDYISKERIQVEL
+188 HLLQYISKERIQVEL

-216 ADLYTL
+216 EDLYTL
-222 GMYPYIIPVMC
+222 GIYPYIIPMMC

-238 AQEGGH
+238 AQRGGH

-256 VGVTQPELVLRLTM
+256 VGVIAPELVLRLTM
-270 FLHDIGKPFT
+270 LLHDIGKPFV
-280 WDATGATDYD
+280 WDSSESLSYD
-290 RFNDHAAVGAKIAS
+290 RFDDHAAVSAKLAGKI
-304 RVLRQLKYD
+304 LRDLKYD
-313 NATRKAVVELIRHH
+313 NATRKDVVELIAHH
-327 NDLILP
+327 NDILLP
-333 DEVNVR
+333 DPVNVR
-339 QTLARLGEVQTRRL
+339 RALARLGEVQTRRL
-353 VQVKIADLI
+353 VQVKVADLI
-362 AHDLGSERAETVAF
+362 AHDLAGEREKILALFAEIS
-376 FDEITAV
+376 DV
-383 IDRVTS
+383 IDEVVA
-389 RGDCVR
+389 RGDCTS
-395 VKNLAVGGREM
+395 VKALAIGGQDM
-406 QALGLSGRAIGRALD
+406 MALGLSGRAIGQMLNAALELVLEKPEMNTRET
-421 ALLEQVL
+421 LL
-428 VDPAFNERDRLLAWV
+428 NWV
-443 REHAEALS
+443 RGNLENC
-451 DQQ
+451 QK

>member
-1 MEINIPA
+1 MEIHIPT
-8 GASAIIERLEAHGYE
+8 GARKIIARLEQHGYE

-32 DSLMGKTPSDWDICT
+32 DSLMGKRPSDWDICT

-54 LALFED
+54 MALFED

-71 TLTILAADGAYEVT
+71 TLTILAEDGAYEVT

-131 DLFGGE
+131 DLFGGVE
-137 HDLSHR
+137 DLRDR
-143 LVRAVGDPTQRFD
+143 LVRAVGDPVQRFN

-176 DQATYDAVLAQN
+176 DPATYDAVRKQG
-188 HLLDYISKERIQVEL
+188 HLLQYISKERIQVEL

-216 ADLYTL
+216 EDLYTL
-222 GMYPYIIPVMC
+222 GMYPYIIPMMC

-238 AQEGGH
+238 AQRGGH

-256 VGVTQPELVLRLTM
+256 VGVIAPELVLRLTM
-270 FLHDIGKPFT
+270 LLHDIGKPFV
-280 WDATGATDYD
+280 WDSSESLSYD
-290 RFNDHAAVGAKIAS
+290 RFDDHAAVSAKLAGKI
-304 RVLRQLKYD
+304 LRDLKYD
-313 NATRKAVVELIRHH
+313 NATRKDVVELIAHH
-327 NDLILP
+327 NDILLP
-333 DEVNVR
+333 DPVNVR
-339 QTLARLGEVQTRRL
+339 RALARLGEVQTRRL
-353 VQVKIADLI
+353 VQVKVADLI
-362 AHDLGSERAETVAF
+362 AHDLAGEREKILALFAEIS
-376 FDEITAV
+376 DV
-383 IDRVTS
+383 IDEVVA
-389 RGDCVR
+389 RGDCTS
-395 VKNLAVGGREM
+395 VKALAIGGQDM
-406 QALGLSGRAIGRALD
+406 MALGLSGRAIGQMLNAALEIVLEKPEMNTRET
-421 ALLEQVL
+421 LL
-428 VDPAFNERDRLLAWV
+428 NWV
-443 REHAEALS
+443 RGNLENC
-451 DQQ
+451 QK

>member
-1 MEINIPA
+1 MEIHIPT
-8 GASAIIERLEAHGYE
+8 GARKIIARLEQHGYE

-32 DSLMGKTPSDWDICT
+32 DSLMGKSPSDWDICT

-54 LALFED
+54 MALFED

-71 TLTILAADGAYEVT
+71 TLTILAEDGAYEVT

-131 DLFGGE
+131 DLFGGVE
-137 HDLSHR
+137 DLRDR
-143 LVRAVGDPTQRFD
+143 LVRAVGDPVQRFN

-176 DQATYDAVLAQN
+176 DPATYDAVRKQG
-188 HLLDYISKERIQVEL
+188 HLLQYISKERIQVEL

-216 ADLYTL
+216 EDLYTL
-222 GMYPYIIPVMC
+222 GMYPYIIPMMC

-238 AQEGGH
+238 AQRGGH

-256 VGVTQPELVLRLTM
+256 VGVIAPELVLRLTM
-270 FLHDIGKPFT
+270 LLHDIGKPFV
-280 WDATGATDYD
+280 WDSSESLSYD
-290 RFNDHAAVGAKIAS
+290 RFDDHAAVSAKLAGKI
-304 RVLRQLKYD
+304 LRDLKYD
-313 NATRKAVVELIRHH
+313 NATRKDVVELIAHH
-327 NDLILP
+327 NDILLP
-333 DEVNVR
+333 DPVNVR
-339 QTLARLGEVQTRRL
+339 RALARLGEVQTRRL
-353 VQVKIADLI
+353 VQVKVADLI
-362 AHDLGSERAETVAF
+362 AHDLAGEREKILALFAEIS
-376 FDEITAV
+376 DV
-383 IDRVTS
+383 IDEVVA
-389 RGDCVR
+389 RGDCTS
-395 VKNLAVGGREM
+395 VKALAIGGQDM
-406 QALGLSGRAIGRALD
+406 MALGLSGRAIGQMLNAALELVLEKPKMNTRET
-421 ALLEQVL
+421 LL
-428 VDPAFNERDRLLAWV
+428 NWV
-443 REHAEALS
+443 RGNLENC
-451 DQQ
+451 QK

>member
-1 MEINIPA
+1 MEIHIPT
-8 GASAIIERLEAHGYE
+8 GARKIIARLEQHGYE

-32 DSLMGKTPSDWDICT
+32 DSLMGKRPSDWDICT

-54 LALFED
+54 MALFED

-71 TLTILAADGAYEVT
+71 TLTILAEDGAYEVT

-131 DLFGGE
+131 DLFGGVE
-137 HDLSHR
+137 DLRDR
-143 LVRAVGDPTQRFD
+143 LVRAVGDPVQRFN

-176 DQATYDAVLAQN
+176 DPATYDAVRKQG
-188 HLLDYISKERIQVEL
+188 HLLQYISKERIQVEL

-216 ADLYTL
+216 EDLYTL
-222 GMYPYIIPVMC
+222 GMYPYIIPMMC

-238 AQEGGH
+238 AQRGGH

-256 VGVTQPELVLRLTM
+256 VGVIAPELVLRLTM
-270 FLHDIGKPFT
+270 LLHDIGKPFV
-280 WDATGATDYD
+280 WDSSESLSYD
-290 RFNDHAAVGAKIAS
+290 RFDDHAAVSAKLAGKI
-304 RVLRQLKYD
+304 LRDLKYD
-313 NATRKAVVELIRHH
+313 NATRKDVVELIAHH
-327 NDLILP
+327 NDILLP
-333 DEVNVR
+333 DPVNVR
-339 QTLARLGEVQTRRL
+339 RALARLGEVQTRRL
-353 VQVKIADLI
+353 VQVKVADLI
-362 AHDLGSERAETVAF
+362 AHDLAGEREKILALFAEIS
-376 FDEITAV
+376 DV
-383 IDRVTS
+383 IDEVVA
-389 RGDCVR
+389 RGDCTS
-395 VKNLAVGGREM
+395 VKALDIGGQDM
-406 QALGLSGRAIGRALD
+406 MALGLSGRAIGQMLNAALELVLEKPEKNTRET
-421 ALLEQVL
+421 LL
-428 VDPAFNERDRLLAWV
+428 NWV
-443 REHAEALS
+443 RGNLENC
-451 DQQ
+451 QK

>member
-1 MEINIPA
+1 MEIHIPT
-8 GASAIIERLEAHGYE
+8 GARKIIARLEQHGYE

-32 DSLMGKTPSDWDICT
+32 DSLMGKRPSDWDICT

-54 LALFED
+54 MALFED

-71 TLTILAADGAYEVT
+71 TLTILAEDGAYEVT

-131 DLFGGE
+131 DLFGGVE
-137 HDLSHR
+137 DLRDR
-143 LVRAVGDPTQRFD
+143 LVRAVGDPVQRFN

-176 DQATYDAVLAQN
+176 DPATYDAVRKQG
-188 HLLDYISKERIQVEL
+188 HLLQYISKERIQVEL

-216 ADLYTL
+216 EDLYTL
-222 GMYPYIIPVMC
+222 GMYPYIIPMMC

-238 AQEGGH
+238 AQRGGH

-256 VGVTQPELVLRLTM
+256 VGVIAPELVLRLTM
-270 FLHDIGKPFT
+270 LLHDIGKPFV
-280 WDATGATDYD
+280 WDSSESLSYD
-290 RFNDHAAVGAKIAS
+290 RFDDHAAVSAKLAGKI
-304 RVLRQLKYD
+304 LRDLKYD
-313 NATRKAVVELIRHH
+313 NATRKDVVELIAHH
-327 NDLILP
+327 NDILLP
-333 DEVNVR
+333 DPVNVR
-339 QTLARLGEVQTRRL
+339 RALARLGKVQTRRL
-353 VQVKIADLI
+353 VQVKVADLI
-362 AHDLGSERAETVAF
+362 AHDLAGEREKILALFAEIS
-376 FDEITAV
+376 DV
-383 IDRVTS
+383 IDEVVA
-389 RGDCVR
+389 RGDCTS
-395 VKNLAVGGREM
+395 VKALAIGGQDM
-406 QALGLSGRAIGRALD
+406 MALGLSGRAIGQMLNAALELVLEKPEMNTRET
-421 ALLEQVL
+421 LL
-428 VDPAFNERDRLLAWV
+428 NWV
-443 REHAEALS
+443 RGNLENC
-451 DQQ
+451 QK

>member
-1 MEINIPA
+1 MEIHIPT
-8 GASAIIERLEAHGYE
+8 GARKIIARLEQHGYE

-32 DSLMGKTPSDWDICT
+32 DSLMGKRPSDWDICT

-54 LALFED
+54 MALFED

-71 TLTILAADGAYEVT
+71 TLTILAEDGAYEVT

-131 DLFGGE
+131 DLFGGVE
-137 HDLSHR
+137 DLRDR
-143 LVRAVGDPTQRFD
+143 LVRAVGDPVQRFN

-176 DQATYDAVLAQN
+176 DPATYDAVRKQG
-188 HLLDYISKERIQVEL
+188 HLLQYISKERIQVEL

-216 ADLYTL
+216 EDLYTL
-222 GMYPYIIPVMC
+222 GMYPYIIPMMC

-238 AQEGGH
+238 AQRGGH

-256 VGVTQPELVLRLTM
+256 VGVIAPELVLRLTM
-270 FLHDIGKPFT
+270 LLHDIGKPFV
-280 WDATGATDYD
+280 WDSSESLSYD
-290 RFNDHAAVGAKIAS
+290 RFDDHAAVSAKLAGKI
-304 RVLRQLKYD
+304 LRDLKYD
-313 NATRKAVVELIRHH
+313 NATRKDVVELIAHH
-327 NDLILP
+327 NDILLP
-333 DEVNVR
+333 DPVNVR
-339 QTLARLGEVQTRRL
+339 RALARLGEVQTRRL
-353 VQVKIADLI
+353 VQVKVADLI
-362 AHDLGSERAETVAF
+362 AHDLAGEREKILALFAEIS
-376 FDEITAV
+376 DV
-383 IDRVTS
+383 IDEVVA
-389 RGDCVR
+389 RGDCTS
-395 VKNLAVGGREM
+395 VKALAIGGQDM
-406 QALGLSGRAIGRALD
+406 MALGLSGRAIGQMLNAALELVLEKPKMNTRET
-421 ALLEQVL
+421 LL
-428 VDPAFNERDRLLAWV
+428 NWV
-443 REHAEALS
+443 RGNLENC
-451 DQQ
+451 QK

>member
-1 MEINIPA
+1 MEIHIPT
-8 GASAIIERLEAHGYE
+8 GARKIIARLEQHGYE

-32 DSLMGKTPSDWDICT
+32 DSLMGKSPSDWDICT

-54 LALFED
+54 MALFED

-71 TLTILAADGAYEVT
+71 TLTILAEDGAYEVT

-131 DLFGGE
+131 DLFGGVE
-137 HDLSHR
+137 DLR
-143 LVRAVGDPTQRFD
+143 DRFVRAVGDPVQRFN

-176 DQATYDAVLAQN
+176 DPATYDAVRKQG
-188 HLLDYISKERIQVEL
+188 HLLQYISKERIQVEL

-216 ADLYTL
+216 EDLYTL
-222 GMYPYIIPVMC
+222 GMYPYIIPMMC

-238 AQEGGH
+238 AQRGGH

-256 VGVTQPELVLRLTM
+256 VGVIAPELVLRLTM
-270 FLHDIGKPFT
+270 LLHDIGKPFV
-280 WDATGATDYD
+280 WDSSESLSYD
-290 RFNDHAAVGAKIAS
+290 RFDDHAAVSAKLAGKI
-304 RVLRQLKYD
+304 LRDLKYD
-313 NATRKAVVELIRHH
+313 NATRKDVVELIAHH
-327 NDLILP
+327 NDILLP
-333 DEVNVR
+333 DPVNVR
-339 QTLARLGEVQTRRL
+339 RALARLGEVQTRRL
-353 VQVKIADLI
+353 VQVKVADLI
-362 AHDLGSERAETVAF
+362 AHDLAGEREKILALFAEIS
-376 FDEITAV
+376 DV
-383 IDRVTS
+383 IDEVVA
-389 RGDCVR
+389 RGDCTS
-395 VKNLAVGGREM
+395 VKALAIGGQDM
-406 QALGLSGRAIGRALD
+406 MALGLSGRAIGQMLNAALELVLEKPEMNTRET
-421 ALLEQVL
+421 LL
-428 VDPAFNERDRLLAWV
+428 NWV
-443 REHAEALS
+443 RGNLENC
-451 DQQ
+451 QK